1 MTDDD
6 DGDVV
11 AAAAGAVDD
20 EEEGHCD
27 GVAYVIRLYRDE
39 LLNADSEVP

>member
-1 MTDDD
+1 MTDD

-11 AAAAGAVDD
+11 AAAVDD

-27 GVAYVIRLYRDE
+27 GVAYAIRLYRDE
-39 LLNADSEVP
+39 VLNADSEVP